1 MLCPHNCSQY
11 SGPRYWAAGK
21 PYQKIHLSETAS
33 LPFPVLSSPLE
44 YNQPCSCPPCQ
55 RDQKAPAITRT
66 WQKVKSTSNM
76 LQKEIMYRKH
86 PQPRN
91 LLPVA
96 LASHGPTCR
105 HSQTACELLQI
116 LGSEGQLSSK
126 PPVHTKVVPLT
137 SQDVTMI
144 YSKNAGTVDEVESYE
159 CFKHVVWFRKY
170 QKNWQKKGHAQNE
183 QLE

>member
-1 MLCPHNCSQY
+1 MLCPHNYSQN
-11 SGPRYWAAGK
+11 SGPRYPAAGK
-21 PYQKIHLSETAS
+21 PYQKLHLSETAS
-33 LPFPVLSSPLE
+33 LPFPMLSSPLE

-55 RDQKAPAITRT
+55 QDQKAPAITRI

-76 LQKEIMYRKH
+76 LQKVIMYRIH

-91 LLPVA
+91 ILPVA

-105 HSQTACELLQI
+105 HSQTACELPQI
-116 LGSEGQLSSK
+116 PVSEGQLSSK

-144 YSKNAGTVDEVESYE
+144 YSKNTGTVNEVELYE
-159 CFKHVVWFRKY
+159 CFKYVV
-170 QKNWQKKGHAQNE
+170 
-183 QLE
+183 